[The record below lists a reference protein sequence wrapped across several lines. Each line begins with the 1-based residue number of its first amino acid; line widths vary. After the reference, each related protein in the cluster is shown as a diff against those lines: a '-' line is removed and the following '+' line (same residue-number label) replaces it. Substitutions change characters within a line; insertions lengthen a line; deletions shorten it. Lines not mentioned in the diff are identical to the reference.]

1 MLYPKTNKYRE
12 VFSLNGIWTFKTVA
26 DDYEPT
32 LECFGGS
39 PMAVPAS
46 FNDIVTDKAV
56 KDHEG
61 KVLYETF
68 FSVPLSAAKLYRLRI
83 GATSHI

>member
-1 MLYPKTNKYRE
+1 
-12 VFSLNGIWTFKTVA
+12 
-26 DDYEPT
+26 
-32 LECFGGS
+32 
-39 PMAVPAS
+39 MAVPAS